1 MNLSVTVLDCLIVLI
16 IIVSAG
22 YAAWRG
28 FLWETLTIFAWVAA
42 AFGCLYFGPYVIP
55 LTRGMVKEAWLAGL
69 IAYAAV
75 FLAVFIPFA
84 FMSHRFSESVKHSPI
99 GPLDRA
105 AGVAFGVVRG
115 LVIVGLAYL
124 AFTYFVAIRSQ
135 PRWLTEAR
143 LLPMVQSTAEV
154 LLSVVPDHPGEGGFF
169 AHHPVPVIEQ
179 ESSVPGSH
187 DPMADLIRN
196 NGKPV
201 PRSDAKPDGMADLI
215 RNNGKTPA
223 KSGDSV
229 ADLIKS
235 DGNSVP
241 KTTRE
246 PAQTK
251 AVTKASKSAGAS
263 DRQRL
268 NDLIETG
275 GNTNR

>member
-1 MNLSVTVLDCLIVLI
+1 MNLSVTFLDALIVLI
-16 IIVSAG
+16 IVVSAG

-42 AFGCLYFGPYVIP
+42 AFGCLYFGPYVVP
-55 LTRGMVKEAWLAGL
+55 LAHGLVQEAWLASL

-84 FMSHRFSESVKHSPI
+84 FMSHRFSETVKHSPI

-115 LVIVGLAYL
+115 LVIIGLAYL
-124 AFTYFVAIRSQ
+124 AFTYFVAIRNQ

-154 LLSVVPDHPGEGGFF
+154 LLSVVPNHPGEGGFF
-169 AHHPVPVIEQ
+169 AHHQAPEIEQ
-179 ESSVPGSH
+179 ESATPDAH

-196 NGKPV
+196 NGKPA
-201 PRSDAKPDGMADLI
+201 PKPDSMADLI
-215 RNNGKTPA
+215 RGKAPA
-223 KSGDSV
+223 PKSGDSV
-229 ADLIKS
+229 ADLINS
-235 DGNSVP
+235 DGRSVP

-246 PAQTK
+246 PVPA
-251 AVTKASKSAGAS
+251 KSSSHAAKSTGAA